1 MLFSALLLAHVLLG
15 FAVIALGP
23 LAMLARKGPGLHPRI
38 GEAYHAVILG
48 VCLTAA
54 GLAVLDWARLWGF
67 LPIALASYAFALVG
81 YAAAK
86 LRFRGWLQVH
96 VIGQGGSYIAMVTAL
111 LVVNWQAI
119 FGEPGLSS
127 VWPWVIPTLLGTPL
141 IAWTRRRVSQLSRQ
155 YSVS

>member
-1 MLFSALLLAHVLLG
+1 MLFSALLPAHVLLG
-15 FAVIALGP
+15 FAAIALGP
-23 LAMLARKGPGLHPRI
+23 VAMLARKGPGLHPRI
-38 GEAYHAVILG
+38 GEAYHAVVLG

-54 GLAVLDWARLWGF
+54 GLAILDWARLWGF

-81 YAAAK
+81 YSAGK

-119 FGEPGLSS
+119 SGEAGLSS
-127 VWPWVIPTLLGTPL
+127 AWAWVIPTLLGTPL
-141 IAWTRRRVSQLSRQ
+141 IAWTRRRVSRLSGQ
-155 YSVS
+155 V